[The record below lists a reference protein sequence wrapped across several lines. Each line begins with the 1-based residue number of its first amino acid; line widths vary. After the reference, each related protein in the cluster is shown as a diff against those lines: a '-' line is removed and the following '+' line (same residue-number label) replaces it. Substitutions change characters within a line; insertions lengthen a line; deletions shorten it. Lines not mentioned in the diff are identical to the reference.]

1 MLLALS
7 TVSATLNGKDLP
19 KAAAGGTNL
28 SEVVTHRPKFVVG
41 KVPVLLSTGPLLAL
55 IIRY

>member
-28 SEVVTHRPKFVVG
+28 SEVVTR
-41 KVPVLLSTGPLLAL
+41 
-55 IIRY
+55 